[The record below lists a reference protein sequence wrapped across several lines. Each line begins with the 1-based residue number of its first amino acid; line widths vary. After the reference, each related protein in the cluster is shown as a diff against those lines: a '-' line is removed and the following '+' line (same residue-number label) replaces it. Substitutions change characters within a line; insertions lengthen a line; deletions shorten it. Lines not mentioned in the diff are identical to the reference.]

1 MWQQPDKRVWP
12 MFGAI
17 FALAILH
24 GVEPFGQQGTFL
36 VEVFLYVV
44 SALFALRLGFLSV
57 QDGHSL
63 LRPSIDRDSSPVM
76 FWLDIGIGCFFFGAV
91 MVWKA
96 GRLIFQN

>member
-24 GVEPFGQQGTFL
+24 GTELFGQQGSFL
-36 VEVFLYVV
+36 VEALLYVM
-44 SALFALRLGFLSV
+44 SALFALRLGFLGV

-63 LRPSIDRDSSPVM
+63 LRPSIDRDSSPFM
-76 FWLDIGIGCFFFGAV
+76 FWLDIGVGCFFFGAV
-91 MVWKA
+91 MAWKA
-96 GRLIFQN
+96 GRLILQN